1 MSCGCNNLNNFPR
14 TCGVDPCLVHKTST
28 DLVFYTG
35 DTLSCTEIEKC
46 DNATLALQKIDTKL
60 CPESITNAVI
70 TAIQNNVSL
79 QNIFCT
85 LVTECIPT
93 TTSTSTSSSTSTT
106 TSSSTTLGS
115 CKCFKIYVDDD
126 AAKPLPYTNC
136 NNEPDNYSL
145 LPGFNQF
152 CASSIGVL
160 PDKVTLISA
169 DDDCIDRL
177 ECPTVCYLFRLT
189 NNTEFDKNFVY
200 FDCEKDGVASFSS
213 LSAFSTLDVCSL
225 GEIIV
230 QPGMN
235 APEIIG
241 VC

>member
-1 MSCGCNNLNNFPR
+1 MSCGCNDLSKFPR

-93 TTSTSTSSSTSTT
+93 TTSTSTTAVPCYSYDLENTSE
-106 TSSSTTLGS
+106 SYRS
-115 CKCFKIYVDDD
+115 
-126 AAKPLPYTNC
+126 
-136 NNEPDNYSL
+136 
-145 LPGFNQF
+145 
-152 CASSIGVL
+152 
-160 PDKVTLISA
+160 
-169 DDDCIDRL
+169 
-177 ECPTVCYLFRLT
+177 YLF
-189 NNTEFDKNFVY
+189 
-200 FDCEKDGVASFSS
+200 FDCEKDGEATFSQ
-213 LSAFSTLDVCSL
+213 LEPFETKQVCSL
-225 GEIIV
+225 GQIFVDQDVIAT
-230 QPGMN
+230 QTGPC
-235 APEIIG
+235 IL
-241 VC
+241 